1 MILFLLTKCI
11 NFENNKFSYWYF
23 KVVSVYL
30 KKLQINTSI
39 CHCFVF
45 YFSQIS
51 LSDRVLYSC
60 PTTHVFA
67 LCRIYRVLFYF
78 ICYLF
83 LHIYLNANIGSFME
97 EWWPHKFYVYMNLLI
112 LTRFDLKGCKKWFTY
127 ICRLRPIPGTVQIA
141 LDICMFLLF
150 LTYIFLV

>member
-1 MILFLLTKCI
+1 MYK
-11 NFENNKFSYWYF
+11 FENKKRSYWYF
-23 KVVSVYL
+23 GVVSFYL
-30 KKLQINTSI
+30 KKIQINTSI

-45 YFSQIS
+45 YFTQIS
-51 LSDRVLYSC
+51 LSDRVLCPC

-67 LCRIYRVLFYF
+67 LCRIYPCLFYF

-97 EWWPHKFYVYMNLLI
+97 EWWLHKLYFYMYLLI
-112 LTRFDLKGCKKWFTY
+112 LTILFLKGCKKWFTY
-127 ICRLRPIPGTVQIA
+127 ICRLRPIRGIVQIA

-150 LTYIFLV
+150 LTYIFLI